1 MFKGKRT
8 CKILKEIRAQIAA
21 ENDIEFITSECRH
34 QGDCAGTCPK
44 CEAEVQYL
52 ERELEKRAK
61 LGKAVTVAGLA
72 ATITATTLFGTAC
85 RSLIPQTER
94 TEEFLA
100 IQLPYAPSDFVEQS
114 DRAIYT
120 ALKNALAEAQCLEE
134 DERYVFLAHWNDK
147 FYSTYHTEESVKDTY
162 RISVHT
168 DIEQGIVQEEFL
180 YLTFSAAGVLLT
192 ATYEVDEYFYGTGGD
207 PGIWTLT
214 DPNGAQAFPILKSC
228 WRK

>member
-72 ATITATTLFGTAC
+72 AAITATTLFGTAC
-85 RSLIPQTER
+85 QPQIPVTER
-94 TEEFLA
+94 TEQFLA
-100 IQLPYAPSDFVEQS
+100 IQLPLAP
-114 DRAIYT
+114 
-120 ALKNALAEAQCLEE
+120 E
-134 DERYVFLAHWNDK
+134 DLIGKSEGW
-147 FYSTYHTEESVKDTY
+147 
-162 RISVHT
+162 
-168 DIEQGIVQEEFL
+168 
-180 YLTFSAAGVLLT
+180 
-192 ATYEVDEYFYGTGGD
+192 
-207 PGIWTLT
+207 
-214 DPNGAQAFPILKSC
+214 QA
-228 WRK
+228 RRR